1 MKAEWNKFVLLA
13 SFLPFILFV
22 IEFVCVFAHISGA
35 VKMNTSPTNS
45 DSDTLRVLAQ
55 AIAKL
60 ILRFRFSRSRFL
72 TLLDEELVLQA
83 KNNDPQANNVTLS
96 IRTGINRRYIPQ
108 LLSGET
114 MHSKPER
121 LKMILEDLKW
131 TSQKHYQSG
140 RVPLKGSYKTFETIC
155 EIRASGTLT
164 YKAILEELMKQ
175 GKVKVV
181 GNEVEII
188 LNNSE
193 EDNKH
198 SKFAR
203 NSVEKVFFT
212 VEEIIQ
218 SEKN

>member
-22 IEFVCVFAHISGA
+22 IEFVCVFAHISWV

-45 DSDTLRVLAQ
+45 DSGTLRVLAQ

-60 ILRFRFSRSRFL
+60 ILKFRFSRSRFL

-218 SEKN
+218 SKKN